1 MIIYLIM
8 ATQFIGRFMK
18 RKFPINRKML
28 NSIEL
33 HIDLESLIKESIIQC
48 AWNFCKWQYS
58 LTTSSENVDIYV
70 AIILRRKIVAAVLSS
85 LLFALI
91 FSLPGG
97 FEEDRYLN
105 LYYLNLMI
113 VITYGVIAS
122 FFSDWLSRKI
132 SKRTY
137 TREITSFL
145 IHCCCGA
152 VLLVSGLGSAILF
165 FIIDRLLGKV
175 KIGWLSVIIALLI
188 VVLVFIIMINR

>member
-1 MIIYLIM
+1 
-8 ATQFIGRFMK
+8 
-18 RKFPINRKML
+18 
-28 NSIEL
+28 
-33 HIDLESLIKESIIQC
+33 
-48 AWNFCKWQYS
+48 
-58 LTTSSENVDIYV
+58 
-70 AIILRRKIVAAVLSS
+70 

-105 LYYLNLMI
+105 LYLNLYYLNLMV

-132 SKRTY
+132 SQRTY

-175 KIGWLSVIIALLI
+175 KIGWLAVIIALLI